1 MFLKTVVFAHA
12 KSGPLHM
19 YQDKSV
25 RRHMSTDEGGNV
37 IYAHTSHAAQLE
49 SAGPARRIK
58 ASHSDVAYAIF
69 SGFSPSLPLEL
80 GEYSLARRVV
90 VGIKCDG
97 SEATQHRDVPT
108 PPPPADDDTPL
119 SAPPSPSETT
129 TLRGTGGPQSAGRLS
144 HRKVRRPHK

>member
-1 MFLKTVVFAHA
+1 
-12 KSGPLHM
+12 M

-25 RRHMSTDEGGNV
+25 RRHMSTDKGGNV

-80 GEYSLARRVV
+80 GECSLARRVV

-108 PPPPADDDTPL
+108 PPLPADDDTPL